1 MTFSKETT
9 DLIFDIMKFSNGLF
23 KNTFEL
29 SVLIEHTISSDN
41 PQLFSDIIFKA
52 KYIKGLLK
60 IIKDNP
66 QKDDKTEKI
75 HNEFSGNLI
84 DLKEQILNLLQKI
97 DDEIHNSFQTKYFEM
112 NIDSLNNYYGLIDE
126 LAKCK
131 DYFLDKNNQ

>member
-29 SVLIEHTISSDN
+29 SVLIENTISSDN
-41 PQLFSDIIFKA
+41 PQIFSDIIFKA
-52 KYIKGLLK
+52 KYLKGLLK

-75 HNEFSGNLI
+75 HNEFSENLI
-84 DLKEQILNLLQKI
+84 ELKEQISNLLSNI
-97 DDEIHNSFQTKYFEM
+97 DNDINNSFQSKYFEM

-131 DYFLDKNNQ
+131 DYFIDKDNK

>member
-1 MTFSKETT
+1 ME
-9 DLIFDIMKFSNGLF
+9 FSNGKF

-29 SVLIEHTISSDN
+29 SVLIEYTISSGN
-41 PQLFSDIIFKA
+41 PQIFYDIIFKA
-52 KYIKGLLK
+52 KYLKGLLK

-75 HNEFSGNLI
+75 HNEFSENLI
-84 DLKEQILNLLQKI
+84 DLKAQISNLLSKI
-97 DDEIHNSFQTKYFEM
+97 DNEVNNSFQTKYFEM

-131 DYFLDKNNQ
+131 DYFIDRNNK